1 MASEALDKAGLHFDD
16 LNRIRV
22 LDEES
27 SSQAQELK
35 EVCQDFLGDIGDFQ
49 VDRFTSYETN
59 SEIRLTRLR
68 FQKIADSFI
77 VIFDTVSKEVEKE
90 KIKAIGARNLL
101 KSYAKQRESQQ
112 EQLRALIVEK
122 KTELDRLNTQ
132 YTALA
137 KMEAEQQDFMEQFIL
152 QK

>member
-49 VDRFTSYETN
+49 V
-59 SEIRLTRLR
+59 IGLTLIK
-68 FQKIADSFI
+68 QI
-77 VIFDTVSKEVEKE
+77 VN
-90 KIKAIGARNLL
+90 KIKKITISENC
-101 KSYAKQRESQQ
+101 
-112 EQLRALIVEK
+112 
-122 KTELDRLNTQ
+122 
-132 YTALA
+132 
-137 KMEAEQQDFMEQFIL
+137 
-152 QK
+152 

>member
-1 MASEALDKAGLHFDD
+1 MQLSLQL
-16 LNRIRV
+16 
-22 LDEES
+22 
-27 SSQAQELK
+27 
-35 EVCQDFLGDIGDFQ
+35 
-49 VDRFTSYETN
+49 TN
-59 SEIRLTRLR
+59 MV

-90 KIKAIGARNLL
+90 KIKSIGARNLL
-101 KSYAKQRESQQ
+101 KSYSKQREAQQ